1 MTLSVV
7 IALKPHS
14 ARWVLAASA
23 AAIASSV
30 LLSACTS
37 TTQSVDRAAAAAS
50 AADASTA
57 PTSGDGAV
65 VLGSE
70 RWPSRVECEPQ
81 SSWTMTMKVAN
92 LTSTSLTLLAG
103 EIDCSDWSGVST
115 PATVMTNQQV
125 NPGFT
130 ETFRLEPSSFSDR
143 YWTMGLQANDTELDG
158 TFRLRIGLGGGG
170 VSLTGDTE
178 IWEPCRRVKVGTDP
192 MATATVNKPSFS
204 LDTIW
209 LVSDGSDIYAV
220 HCHGGVALP

>member
-23 AAIASSV
+23 AAIASSM

-57 PTSGDGAV
+57 PTSGDDAV

-70 RWPSRVECEPQ
+70 RWPSRVECDPQ
-81 SSWTMTMKVAN
+81 SSWTKTMNVAN

-103 EIDCSDWSGVST
+103 DIDCYDWSGVST
-115 PATVMTNQQV
+115 PATVLTNQQV
-125 NPGFT
+125 NAGFT
-130 ETFRLEPSSFSDR
+130 ETYRLEPSTGSDR
-143 YWTMGLQANDTELDG
+143 NWTMGLNANGTELDG
-158 TFRLRIGLGGGG
+158 TFRLRIQPGGQL
-170 VSLTGDTE
+170 SLAGDTE
-178 IWEPCRRVKVGTDP
+178 RWEPCRRVKVGADP
-192 MATATVNKPSFS
+192 MATASVNKPSIS
-204 LDTIW
+204 VDTIW
-209 LVSDGSDIYAV
+209 LVSDGSDIYAAY
-220 HCHGGVALP
+220 CIGNIGMP